1 MLDFKEAEKALLT
14 TIQSIKTRPE
24 MYGRDVQESCGILIC
39 LLEVLLKGYG
49 VDYKGSIYNRFLS
62 KLTQSF
68 PEVSGNTLRPIP
80 YSNEKSR
87 SFISDFVNEILSEI
101 S

>member
-39 LLEVLLKGYG
+39 LLEVLLKGHR
-49 VDYKGSIYNRFLS
+49 VESKESIFNRFSS
-62 KLTQSF
+62 KLTHSF
-68 PEVSGNTLRPIP
+68 PETSGNSLRPIP
-80 YSNEKSR
+80 YSNEKAR
-87 SFISDFVNEILSEI
+87 SFIAEFVNEVLSEI